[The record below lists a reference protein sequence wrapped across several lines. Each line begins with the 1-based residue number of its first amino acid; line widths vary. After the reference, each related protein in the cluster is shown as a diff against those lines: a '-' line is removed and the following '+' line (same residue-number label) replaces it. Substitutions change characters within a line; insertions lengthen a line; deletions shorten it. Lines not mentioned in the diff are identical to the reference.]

1 MKINSLILASIL
13 LSLLLT
19 ACTVTFRVYKTT
31 EDITQEAF
39 QVAAQM
45 GWRKADGKPLEIVVF
60 RTENRIL
67 APLRS
72 SKNDA
77 RKLRSLLLTLK
88 KHPNYTLVYITDN
101 PRFDYRVISRALEGL
116 QLDGVKFFL
125 VARPNKRKR
134 FESLIK
140 SSGADFVFIQSFEKP
155 DKYIEWNFM
164 QCYREESKNSVECRE
179 AKYRY

>member
-1 MKINSLILASIL
+1 MKLNPLIFVSIS

-19 ACTVTFRVYKTT
+19 ACTITLRVYKTT

-39 QVAAQM
+39 QTATKM
-45 GWRKADGKPLEIVVF
+45 GWSKADGRPLEIVVF

-72 SKNDA
+72 SRSDA

-88 KHPNYTLVYITDN
+88 KHPNYILVYISDF
-101 PRFDYRVISRALEGL
+101 PRFDYRVISRALDGL
-116 QLDGVKFFL
+116 QLYDVKFFL
-125 VARPNKRKR
+125 VARPNQRKR

-140 SSGADFVFIQSFEKP
+140 SSGAGFVFIQNFEKP

-164 QCYREESKNSVECRE
+164 QCYRKETKNSVECLEGR
-179 AKYRY
+179 YRY